1 MTRLSLAFCAVLLL
15 SHVAAAQQTGGPD
28 EAARLNEQVVQLYK
42 AGKVDEA
49 LSLAKRVLQLRE
61 NSSGQEPQL
70 VVEALINLAELY
82 LAKKSY
88 RDALPLYERALKNN
102 ERQAGPDD
110 ASNALLLDKTAFLR
124 FMSRDFSGAE
134 NDYKRSLAI
143 NEKISGTE
151 SEQSAQSAFHLAEF
165 YRFTNSYRKAE
176 PFYQRALALLEK
188 SAGTSSPKL
197 VPMLESYACYLSR
210 MNKRDESDAVWKR
223 AGQLRTRLINE
234 RLGAKS
240 AQAADGEQSS
250 VLEPISKPLPVYP
263 EAARHARLIGIVTVR
278 VTIDGTGKVIR
289 ACGSGADPILL
300 EAAEQAALRARFRPL
315 VLGGIPTE
323 TTSVIVYNFPIR

>member
-1 MTRLSLAFCAVLLL
+1 MIRLSLALCTVLLL
-15 SHVAAAQQTGGPD
+15 SQVGVAQQTGEPD
-28 EAARLNEQVVQLYK
+28 EATRLNEQVVQLYK
-42 AGKVDEA
+42 AGKLEEA
-49 LSLAKRVLQLRE
+49 LTLAKRVLQLRE
-61 NSSGQEPQL
+61 KSLGQEPQL

-88 RDALPLYERALKNN
+88 KEALPLYERALERN

-124 FMSRDFSGAE
+124 FMNRDFHGAE

-165 YRFTNSYRKAE
+165 YRFTNSYKKAE
-176 PFYQRALALLEK
+176 PFYQRALSLMEK
-188 SAGTSSPKL
+188 SGGAFSPKL

-210 MNKRDESDAVWKR
+210 MNRADESGAVWKR
-223 AGQLRTRLINE
+223 AGQIRTRLINE
-234 RLGAKS
+234 RLGTKS
-240 AQAADGEQSS
+240 AQTADDEKFTS
-250 VLEPISKPLPVYP
+250 LEPISKPSPVYP
-263 EAARHARLIGIVTVR
+263 EAAKHARLIGVVTVR

-315 VLGGIPTE
+315 ILEGIPTE
-323 TTSVIVYNFPIR
+323 TTSVIVYNFPVR